1 MMSGGTRFLTCLLRT
16 LRKTEDKA
24 NSLIAGAFGGLS
36 VVFFSST
43 ELAMY
48 FVGKA
53 LESLFYFGCEEVLG
67 EGRDGDKRKERRQGK
82 GGAGEGA
89 EKE

>member
-1 MMSGGTRFLTCLLRT
+1 MTCLLRT

-36 VVFFSST
+36 VVFFSSS

-53 LESLFYFGCEEVLG
+53 LETLFYYACEKVHLNLSSN
-67 EGRDGDKRKERRQGK
+67 
-82 GGAGEGA
+82 
-89 EKE
+89 

>member
-24 NSLIAGAFGGLS
+24 NTLIAGAFGGLS

-53 LESLFYFGCEEVLG
+53 LESLFYFACEQVFPNSLNYFAYSPGSTEAFGLW
-67 EGRDGDKRKERRQGK
+67 
-82 GGAGEGA
+82 
-89 EKE
+89 